1 MAKLFYVR
9 AKIVILTFVLS
20 SLVCHFKD
28 TCPNNTFTFVQLAF
42 TAIVEAPFTA
52 ESNSITLKLITYD
65 RNKLV
70 N

>member
-20 SLVCHFKD
+20 SLLCHFKD

-42 TAIVEAPFTA
+42 TAIVEAPFIA
-52 ESNSITLKLITYD
+52 ESNSITLKLIMYD
-65 RNKLV
+65 RKKLV